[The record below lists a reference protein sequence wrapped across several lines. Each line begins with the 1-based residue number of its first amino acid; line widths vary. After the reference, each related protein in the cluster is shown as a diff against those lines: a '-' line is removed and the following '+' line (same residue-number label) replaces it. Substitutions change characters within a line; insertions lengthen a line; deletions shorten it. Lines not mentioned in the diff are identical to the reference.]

1 MSLQSGDRF
10 DDRERP
16 GGRKRPDDRERPS
29 HPIVAEFALV
39 TAALVGVS
47 LWRRLSSDV
56 LSLAFGSP
64 AAFDGLLLNGVVTGG
79 VFVAGVALFA
89 GLYAAVR
96 DVDVGLALPSRNDL
110 RLTGLAAVTPVALVG
125 LTKLVGTATGVPYN
139 SLTKTA
145 YAADASVTPVLIVAG
160 LGLVVAV
167 PVLVIVCQVLV
178 QGSFRRVLD
187 GGSAVA
193 LTTLAT
199 GFVSMST
206 TGGLTPVPDRGK
218 LAGAALFALLFG
230 GGLYARDRVA
240 DDRLRA
246 LFLAPVG
253 LFGAVVVLSGIAAVE
268 SVASGLFALTH
279 LAVLGLAAYA
289 YERTGSLAVPAVAY
303 ASLLL
308 ANRLVVYL
316 FEPGMQNW

>member
-1 MSLQSGDRF
+1 M
-10 DDRERP
+10 
-16 GGRKRPDDRERPS
+16 
-29 HPIVAEFALV
+29 

-47 LWRRLSSDV
+47 LWRRLSSEV

-193 LTTLAT
+193 LTTFAT
-199 GFVSMST
+199 GFVAAST
-206 TGGLTPVPDRGK
+206 TGGLTPVPDRGT
-218 LAGAALFALLFG
+218 LAGAALFTLLFG

-240 DDRLRA
+240 DGRLRS
-246 LFLAPVG
+246 LFLVPVL
-253 LFGAVVVLSGIAAVE
+253 LFGAVVALSGVAAVE
-268 SVASGLFALTH
+268 SIAGGLFALTH
-279 LAVLGLAAYA
+279 LVVLGLAAYA
-289 YERTGSLAVPAVAY
+289 YERTDSLAVPAVAY

-316 FEPGMQNW
+316 FEAGLQNW